1 MNQLLLC
8 VCLSVSLVFSTS
20 IEDRSSF
27 CARQIL
33 HYTRLQQRCLQALH
47 HLDQKNDAL
56 RKQVAAFEIQKEQT
70 GLYLLAEQMGVEASW
85 DEEAFLRQAQSAL
98 ADQAHREQIES
109 VTKTYRSRL
118 KKAEAR
124 KAYWIQVQETLFL
137 DNPQLRGFRPGGMRE
152 AAQTLAGTEDLPV
165 FGSIGVTK
173 ETGNSCLGLVDGS
186 RIEASA
192 SFLAPFAN
200 ASLSAGTWAY
210 PQGGLHL
217 GADYAVPMHT
227 PLLAPAPGIVL
238 YANAPVEEDGGFLGN
253 WCGWPAGAGNSIC
266 LLCKV
271 GDTFYVLTFSHL
283 SRSLFV
289 RAGQSVQQGDVLA
302 LSGNSGNST
311 GPHCH
316 IEVFSLAADVDFVL
330 QYFIESADFSL
341 GNGWDAPATCSPYAC
356 RIQPETIF

>member
-8 VCLSVSLVFSTS
+8 VCLSVSLVFPL
-20 IEDRSSF
+20 DRGSFLLLRAPDSPLHPPSAALPSSF
-27 CARQIL
+27 ASPRS
-33 HYTRLQQRCLQALH
+33 
-47 HLDQKNDAL
+47 KNDAL
-56 RKQVAAFEIQKEQT
+56 RKQVAAFESQKEQT

-227 PLLAPAPGIVL
+227 PLLAPATGIVL
-238 YANAPVEEDGGFLGN
+238 YANAPVEEDGGFWETGA
-253 WCGWPAGAGNSIC
+253 AG
-266 LLCKV
+266 
-271 GDTFYVLTFSHL
+271 
-283 SRSLFV
+283 R
-289 RAGQSVQQGDVLA
+289 QGP
-302 LSGNSGNST
+302 G
-311 GPHCH
+311 
-316 IEVFSLAADVDFVL
+316 IRF
-330 QYFIESADFSL
+330 
-341 GNGWDAPATCSPYAC
+341 AC
-356 RIQPETIF
+356 FARWGTRFMC